1 MELRPITPQ
10 PGNDH
15 NPANFVGHVDVTTQ
29 ARERLQTGS
38 NLLLT
43 DTRRMGKTF
52 WMHAFAARERSFH
65 AYFIDYE
72 GTHTVND
79 FLIKTAEALIKDC
92 SLPTKARKALGAIF
106 KNTEVAF
113 STKALALKSHFQQT
127 SPHDLLKR
135 VVTSLETDS
144 SDAIPLVMMDEVP
157 MAINNIAEREGSS
170 SANEVLQTLRGLRF
184 SASRIRWIIT
194 GSVGFHHV
202 LRDIHITQ
210 GVLGD
215 LEPLPLGPLPRN
227 EAEELAS
234 RLLLGIEQPLIESV
248 VNELIEVS
256 GGIPFLLHTVA
267 AALGHQHGNVV
278 KPSDVRE
285 CFEDLI
291 DSPDDLNW
299 FKHNRGRITQN
310 YGTRARIA
318 NEILRKTLSET
329 NMWVTTDSLVPDDKA
344 ADTLEDL
351 VNDHYLERRGLSVRW
366 RYPAFQYIWARKKG
380 VWDRR

>member
-1 MELRPITPQ
+1 MTLRPITPQ
-10 PGNDH
+10 PGNDRD
-15 NPANFVGHVDVTTQ
+15 PMSFVGRVHITSQ
-29 ARERLQTGS
+29 ARELLKHGT

-43 DTRRMGKTF
+43 DPRRMGKTF
-52 WMHAFAARERSFH
+52 WMDYFASQEAGFH
-65 AYFIDYE
+65 CYSINYE
-72 GTHTVND
+72 GVFTIHD
-79 FLIKTAEALIKDC
+79 FLIKTTNSLIKERA
-92 SLPTKARKALGAIF
+92 LPERVLTKLRTIF
-106 KNTEVAF
+106 NNCDIEF
-113 STKALALKSHFQQT
+113 SPGFLTLKPFHHQT
-127 SPHDLLKR
+127 SPHALL
-135 VVTSLETDS
+135 TSVLTALDNDED
-144 SDAIPLVMMDEVP
+144 DAIPVVMMDEIP
-157 MAINNIAEREGSS
+157 LAIKNIANREGA
-170 SANEVLQTLRGLRF
+170 SAAEELLQTLQALRQNT
-184 SASRIRWIIT
+184 RHVRWIVT
-194 GSVGFHHV
+194 GSIGFHHV
-202 LRDIHITQ
+202 LREINTTH
-210 GVLGD
+210 GVLND
-215 LEPLPLGPLPRN
+215 LTPVSLGPLADK

-234 RLLLGIEQPLIESV
+234 CLLLGIEQPLIESV

-267 AALGHQHGNVV
+267 AKLGHQHGNVV

-285 CFEDLI
+285 CFEDLV

-366 RYPAFQYIWARKKG
+366 RYPAFQYIWARKMR

>member
-1 MELRPITPQ
+1 MTLRPITPQ
-10 PGNDH
+10 PGSDRD
-15 NPANFVGHVDVTTQ
+15 PANFVGQVEVTTQ
-29 ARERLQTGS
+29 ARKRLQTGS

-43 DTRRMGKTF
+43 DPRRMGKTF
-52 WMHAFAARERSFH
+52 WMCTFAARERSFH
-65 AYFIDYE
+65 SYIIDYE
-72 GTHTVND
+72 GTYTVND

-92 SLPTKARKALGAIF
+92 SLPTKARKVVEAIF
-106 KNTEVAF
+106 KNSELTF
-113 STKALALKSHFQQT
+113 STKLLTLKSHFQQT

-157 MAINNIAEREGSS
+157 MAINNIAEREGPS
-170 SANEVLQTLRGLRF
+170 SANELLQTLRGLRF
-184 SASRIRWIIT
+184 STSRIRWIIT

-202 LRDIHITQ
+202 LRDFNITQ

-215 LEPLPLGPLPRN
+215 LESLSLSPLLRN

-234 RLLLGIEQPLIESV
+234 CLLLGIEQPLIESV

-256 GGIPFLLHTVA
+256 GGIPFLLHAVA
-267 AALGHQHGNVV
+267 AKLGHQHGNVV

-291 DSPDDLNW
+291 DSPEDLNW
-299 FKHNRGRITQN
+299 FKHNRGRITRN

-351 VNDHYLERRGLSVRW
+351 INDHYLERRGLSVRW
-366 RYPAFQYIWARKKG
+366 RYPALQYIWARKMR